1 MKVSRREFLKLSAL
15 GFAGLTIHPS
25 PNELSIIDSGDLGRI
40 SYSSVSVYSQPW
52 DQSRILFQRF
62 RDDLVHIYYP
72 VISDKGPTYNPL
84 WYRVWGGYIHST
96 YVQRVSQ
103 KVNPVLEKIPQNGQ
117 LAEVTVPFA
126 PTYRYNLYTGWK
138 PLYRLYY
145 ESVQW
150 IRGIDEG
157 PDGSPWYRL
166 YDELLRTEY
175 HVAAPFLRPINDNE
189 ITPISPEVAP
199 EKKRIEISLARQSLT
214 AYEDDI
220 PVMTTRISSG
230 VPKPGKLLVD
240 STETPKGKFY
250 VQSKMPSKHMGDG
263 HFTNDPEAYELPGVP
278 WVCFFETTVGIA
290 LHGTWW
296 HNNFGVT
303 MSRGCIN
310 LRCPEAKWL
319 FRWTTPV
326 SKPNEVESRG
336 IGTVINI
343 T

>member
-1 MKVSRREFLKLSAL
+1 MTRRDFLKYSAL
-15 GFAGLTIHPS
+15 GVSGLA
-25 PNELSIIDSGDLGRI
+25 IDPLGSSLGGSDTGDLGRI
-40 SYSSVSVYSQPW
+40 TFSTVSVYSQPW

-72 VISDKGPTYNPL
+72 VISEHGPAYNPL

-96 YVQRVSQ
+96 YVQ
-103 KVNPVLEKIPQNGQ
+103 KVKHKLNPVLEKIPGDGQ
-117 LAEVTVPFA
+117 LSEVTVPFA
-126 PTYRYNLYTGWK
+126 QTLRHNIYTGWT

-145 ESVQW
+145 ESIQW
-150 IRGIDEG
+150 IRALEEG
-157 PDGSPWYRL
+157 PDGEPWYRL

-175 HVAAPFLRPINDNE
+175 HVPAPYLRPIQPE
-189 ITPISPEVAP
+189 EISPLSP
-199 EKKRIEISLARQSLT
+199 EIPPERKRIEISLSQQVLR
-214 AYEDDI
+214 AYEDETL
-220 PVMTTRISSG
+220 VLSTRISSG
-230 VPKPGKLLVD
+230 VPKPGKILVD

-250 VQSKMPSKHMGDG
+250 VQSKMPSKHMGEG
-263 HFTNDPEAYELPGVP
+263 RFTDDPEAYELPGVP

-296 HNNFGVT
+296 HNNFGVP

-319 FRWTTPV
+319 FRWTTPI
-326 SKPNEVESRG
+326 SQPGEVESRG
-336 IGTVINI
+336 MGTVVYV